1 MDPIN
6 YTGAFAGLQ
15 SPSESFVQGIQ
26 GGVGIQQVQA
36 QQQQAAIAAQQKEQ
50 MQADLAALAANP
62 TSQAIGQMSIKY
74 PALSENFKRSFD
86 MLEPAQKQSKLEH
99 ATQVYAALHNGEP
112 AIAKQIL
119 TDQAAALRNSGNE
132 PDAKAAETM
141 AGLIDAHPQFAQT
154 TAGLMISSAM
164 GPEKFATTF
173 AALGKES
180 RDSAEAPADLRKK
193 VADAGAA
200 ESEATTKAVTA
211 KYADQQA
218 VADLSK
224 KGWDIKAIVEDIDYK
239 KQSNRIAAMNAAAN
253 REGNALKREE
263 LRLKIDEAKTDRDNK
278 VNEKT
283 AKAESAA
290 GAMDNMLNTIQRV
303 LKNPALNDV
312 VGSMEGAA
320 WYPNQAVA
328 MAGGLNPLTTGGD
341 ERADAIALIE
351 TLGSQAFLSQVPTV
365 QGMGSL
371 SNAEGEKLQSA
382 LQNLS
387 RKQSET
393 QFRATLNEASRLVL
407 KSRQNIS
414 KRYGVPLGAPDT
426 PAVRTSRP
434 PLESF
439 QGTP

>member
-6 YTGAFAGLQ
+6 YTSAFADLK
-15 SPSESFVQGIQ
+15 SPNESFMQGVQG
-26 GGVGIQQVQA
+26 GAAVQQLQL
-36 QQQQAAIAAQQKEQ
+36 QQQQAQVVQQQKAQ
-50 MQADLAALAANP
+50 MQADLAALAQNP

-74 PALSENFKRSFD
+74 PQLSENFKRSFD

-112 AIAKQIL
+112 KIAQKIL
-119 TDQAAALRNSGNE
+119 TDQATALRNSGNE
-132 PDAKAAETM
+132 QDAKGAETM
-141 AGLIDAHPQFAQT
+141 AALIDAHPQFAQT

-173 AALGKES
+173 AALGKEG
-180 RDSAEAPADLRKK
+180 RDAAEAPADLRKK
-193 VADAGAA
+193 TADAGAA
-200 ESEATTKAVTA
+200 ESDATTKAVTA

-218 VADLSK
+218 VADLEK
-224 KGWDIKAIVEDIDYK
+224 KGWDVKAITADIEYK
-239 KQSNRIAAMNAAAN
+239 KQSNRIAAMNAAVN
-253 REGNALKREE
+253 REGNGLKRQE
-263 LRLKIDEAKTDRDNK
+263 LQLKIDEAKTDRDNK

-290 GAMDNMLNTIQRV
+290 NAMDNMLNTIQRT

-312 VGSMEGAA
+312 VGSIEGAA
-320 WYPNQAVA
+320 FYPTQAVA
-328 MAGGLNPLTTGGD
+328 MASGLNPLTTSGD
-341 ERADAIALIE
+341 DRADAIALIE

-393 QFRATLNEASRLVL
+393 QFRASLNEASRLVM
-407 KSRQNIS
+407 KSRENIS
-414 KRYGVPLGAPDT
+414 KRYGVPLGAADT

-439 QGTP
+439 NR